1 MSINVSP
8 HEPAADSSS
17 ESPLRLTSVVAVS
30 RELYAAHPPDRY
42 TVSVAFSRRVLPAEA
57 RLIQG
62 PETHDRLR
70 EQGYG
75 HVSLVINEARL
86 DIVNTSLEELKA
98 RLAPAIGALI
108 RNISDQTRR
117 ERELRD
123 EAALSKRRADEAL
136 RQEIETLA
144 RSISF
149 D

>member
-1 MSINVSP
+1 
-8 HEPAADSSS
+8 
-17 ESPLRLTSVVAVS
+17 LTSVVAVS
-30 RELYAAHPPDRY
+30 RERYAADPPDRY

-62 PETHDRLR
+62 PETHERLR

-98 RLAPAIGALI
+98 RLAPALGALI
-108 RNISDQTRR
+108 RKISEQTRR

-144 RSISF
+144 HSISF

>member
-8 HEPAADSSS
+8 HEPAADSSP

-30 RELYAAHPPDRY
+30 RERYAADPPDRY

-62 PETHDRLR
+62 PETHERLR

-98 RLAPAIGALI
+98 RLAPAIGSLI
-108 RNISDQTRR
+108 RKISEQTRR

-144 RSISF
+144 HSISF